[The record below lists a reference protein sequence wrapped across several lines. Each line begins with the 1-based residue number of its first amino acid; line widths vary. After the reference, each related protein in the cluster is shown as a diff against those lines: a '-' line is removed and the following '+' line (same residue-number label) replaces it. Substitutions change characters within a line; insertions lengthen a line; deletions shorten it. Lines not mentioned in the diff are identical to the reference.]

1 MIFKRENRKFAIIFL
16 LFISFSYSFYE
27 IGDTISLEDQ
37 QVQNEICYG
46 EYQNDVYSIGDA
58 NHIINGGKKQITI
71 MKLSASW

>member
-1 MIFKRENRKFAIIFL
+1 MHRILILTISISFL
-16 LFISFSYSFYE
+16 LSNYS
-27 IGDTISLEDQ
+27 IGDIISSEDQ

>member
-1 MIFKRENRKFAIIFL
+1 MFFSRENRKKVFLYL
-16 LFISFSYSFYE
+16 LFISLSYSSYE

>member
-1 MIFKRENRKFAIIFL
+1 MHRILILIIFSSFL
-16 LFISFSYSFYE
+16 LSNYS
-27 IGDTISLEDQ
+27 IGDIISLEDQ